1 MFTGVNTM
9 KDIKHGAREGRGSLS
24 DCDTRLAPVKE
35 TGTKGKK
42 IVLEESI
49 RSSALQLCQLFHCR
63 R

>member
-1 MFTGVNTM
+1 M
-9 KDIKHGAREGRGSLS
+9 KDIKHGAREGQGSLS
-24 DCDTRLAPVKE
+24 DCDTGLAPVKE

-49 RSSALQLCQLFHCR
+49 RSFALQLCQLFHCR